1 LPTILGVMSGAK
13 ARWWHEE
20 GGRLRC
26 DLCPHRCILPDGG
39 IGRCGARQNVK
50 GTLIS
55 RTYGQVCV
63 RAVDQIEKKPMFHY
77 RPGTKLLSL
86 GTFGC
91 NLSCAYC
98 QNAPLAT
105 SSGEGLEP
113 RRMEPREIVDLAL
126 KEGVQGIAWTF
137 NEPTVWA
144 ELIMDTAALARENGL
159 YTMINTNGYMLP
171 EAAKDIVRSV
181 DALNIDVKGFS
192 EQFYEKADDKIEA
205 LIRIAAAAN
214 SMEFGVKGHD
224 YDNSTF
230 AGVFSETLNEK
241 LYGDIKKIKER
252 LESFGNVFYLTDN
265 SGEVVFDLF
274 LIGRLKKMGK
284 RIVVGSKSEP
294 VLNDVTVRELEAMSD
309 VDVIATGDVVGTA
322 LDSLS
327 DRARSLLLD
336 PGWLILSKGMGNYET
351 ISEYEK
357 MLAGRLIY
365 LMRAKCEPVAA
376 AVGVPRG
383 SLVARAI

>member
-1 LPTILGVMSGAK
+1 MKMASNCYP
-13 ARWWHEE
+13 
-20 GGRLRC
+20 
-26 DLCPHRCILPDGG
+26 CILDRAKFECDMVFSREEEKRAAVEELLDYMACHKGGVSALVGTERERIIKRRSNNPDPY
-39 IGRCGARQNVK
+39 RKFKDESNRVAR
-50 GTLIS
+50 
-55 RTYGQVCV
+55 
-63 RAVDQIEKKPMFHY
+63 D
-77 RPGTKLLSL
+77 LLPV
-86 GTFGC
+86 
-91 NLSCAYC
+91 A
-98 QNAPLAT
+98 
-105 SSGEGLEP
+105 
-113 RRMEPREIVDLAL
+113 
-126 KEGVQGIAWTF
+126 
-137 NEPTVWA
+137 
-144 ELIMDTAALARENGL
+144 
-159 YTMINTNGYMLP
+159 
-171 EAAKDIVRSV
+171 
-181 DALNIDVKGFS
+181 

>member
-1 LPTILGVMSGAK
+1 MKMASNCYP
-13 ARWWHEE
+13 
-20 GGRLRC
+20 
-26 DLCPHRCILPDGG
+26 CILDRAKLECDMVFSEEEEKRAAVEELLDYMARHKGGVSALVGTERERIIKRRSNNPDPY
-39 IGRCGARQNVK
+39 RKFKDESNRVAR
-50 GTLIS
+50 
-55 RTYGQVCV
+55 
-63 RAVDQIEKKPMFHY
+63 D
-77 RPGTKLLSL
+77 LLPV
-86 GTFGC
+86 
-91 NLSCAYC
+91 A
-98 QNAPLAT
+98 
-105 SSGEGLEP
+105 
-113 RRMEPREIVDLAL
+113 
-126 KEGVQGIAWTF
+126 
-137 NEPTVWA
+137 
-144 ELIMDTAALARENGL
+144 
-159 YTMINTNGYMLP
+159 
-171 EAAKDIVRSV
+171 
-181 DALNIDVKGFS
+181 

-205 LIRIAAAAN
+205 LIRIATAAN